1 MLMSESSRRVLLRG
15 MVQGSGVRPA
25 LARFAAGRGWSGS
38 VCNTPEGVEF
48 LIRGHL
54 PNDEELQSAITDA
67 LPAPAGMEQIHIEPF
82 RGDVNEG
89 FQIIDSTTTGDLTT
103 RIPRDRAVCRDC
115 LEELHDPGNRRYRYP
130 FITCAACGPRYSILL
145 AMPFDRERTT
155 MRAFPM
161 CGECRREYADV
172 GDRRFHA
179 QTISCPACGPRLW
192 ITDGR
197 KIIQDSARSPWEI
210 AAEGLRQGKIV
221 ALRGIGGYQLLTDAA
236 SPEAV
241 QRLRQRKRR
250 LAKPFAVLCR
260 NLTQAR
266 RLAELNDE
274 ELVRLESAVNP
285 IVLVRQRL
293 PTILAGDVNPGLK
306 DIGLMLPTT
315 ALHDLLLAAVDS
327 PLICTSGNLE
337 GEPLSFE
344 IEAAARDLS
353 GIADLFLH
361 HDRDISQPIDDSV
374 VRVMVHRPVTFR
386 AARGIAPQP
395 LELPSTERKVYLAC
409 GGHQKSAI
417 AWHSGAL
424 SLLGPHVGDLETVAG
439 RDRWDEQ
446 KKRLSRLINGD
457 QDANETSLA
466 CDPHPGYFP
475 TQWAIGC
482 HESLQKIWHH
492 HAHCVTA
499 MLEHGW
505 LDRDVLGVVWDGTGL
520 GPNGVI
526 WGCEFL
532 RATAT
537 TFDRVAHLRPFRLPG
552 GEAAMTDVRRTAFS
566 ILSQLEEL
574 SSTDTAGMLCVAMQ
588 EIERWRAALTPAF
601 SPLTTS
607 CGRLI
612 DAAACLILRQSKAD
626 YEGHAAMCLEA
637 ACDPS
642 ATGVYK
648 FAIDRHTPAQ
658 IDWRPVFRSIVSD
671 QNQKVPCGVMAM
683 KFHRGLAHMI
693 FNVIQR
699 FPELPVVFG
708 GGVFQNRVLVEL
720 VADNWPVEK
729 EPPGLPGVLPPN
741 DGGLAA
747 GQLAS
752 AVMSALNKEKTDVPG
767 SPRPRGGLDR
777 PRLAVGSG
785 RH

>member
-1 MLMSESSRRVLLRG
+1 MLMSESTRRVLLQG
-15 MVQGSGVRPA
+15 MIQGSGVRPA
-25 LARFAAGRGWSGS
+25 LARFAAARGWSGS
-38 VCNTPEGVEF
+38 ARNTPEGVEF
-48 LIRGHL
+48 LIRGPL
-54 PNDEELQSAITDA
+54 PSDEELRSTIADA
-67 LPAPAGMEQIHIEPF
+67 LPTSTGMEHIQIELF
-82 RGDVNEG
+82 RGHVNDG
-89 FQIIDSTTTGDLTT
+89 FQIIDSITSGVLTT

-115 LEELHDPGNRRYRYP
+115 LRELHDPGNRRYRYP
-130 FITCAACGPRYSILL
+130 FITCAVCGPRYSILL
-145 AMPFDRERTT
+145 ALPFDRERTT

-161 CGECRREYADV
+161 CGECRREYADP
-172 GDRRFHA
+172 GNRRFHA
-179 QTISCPACGPRLW
+179 QTISCPVCGPRLW
-192 ITDGR
+192 ITHGR
-197 KIIQDSARSPWEI
+197 QTLHDSVRSPWEI

-221 ALRGIGGYQLLTDAA
+221 ALRGIGGYQLLADAA

-260 NLTQAR
+260 HLTQAR

-274 ELVRLESAVNP
+274 ELVQLESAANP

-293 PTILAGDVNPGLK
+293 PKIVAGGVNPGLK

-315 ALHDLLLAAVDS
+315 ALHDLLLAAVDT
-327 PLICTSGNLE
+327 PLVCTSGNLE
-337 GEPLSFE
+337 GEPLSFK
-344 IEAAARDLS
+344 IEAAERDLS

-361 HDRDISQPIDDSV
+361 HDRDISQPTDDSV
-374 VRVMVHRPVTFR
+374 LRVMAHRPVTFR

-395 LELPSTERKVYLAC
+395 LELPSTEGKVYLAC

-417 AWHSGAL
+417 AWHNGAHG
-424 SLLGPHVGDLETVAG
+424 LLGPHVGDLETVAG

-446 KKRLSRLINGD
+446 RNRLSRLIND
-457 QDANETSLA
+457 DRDLNKTVLA
-466 CDPHPGYFP
+466 CDPHPAYFA
-475 TQWAIGC
+475 TQWAVGRN
-482 HESLQKIWHH
+482 ESPQNVWHH
-492 HAHCVTA
+492 HAHCVTG

-505 LDRDVLGVVWDGTGL
+505 RDRDVLGVVWDGTGL
-520 GPNGVI
+520 GPDGVI
-526 WGCEFL
+526 WGGEFL

-552 GEAAMTDVRRTAFS
+552 GEAAMTDVRRTALS

-574 SSTDTAGMLCVAMQ
+574 SPADIPGMLRVNTQQIGRRLAM
-588 EIERWRAALTPAF
+588 LTPTY

-607 CGRLI
+607 CGRLF
-612 DAAACLILRQSKAD
+612 DAAACLIVQQMSAE

-637 ACDPS
+637 VCDLS
-642 ATGVYK
+642 VTDAYE
-648 FAIDRHTPAQ
+648 FAMDGHTPTQ

-671 QNQKVPCGVMAM
+671 RSRNVPCGVMAM
-683 KFHRGLAHMI
+683 KFHRGLVQMI
-693 FNVIQR
+693 LDVVQQ

-720 VADNWPVEK
+720 VADNWPAGR

-767 SPRPRGGLDR
+767 SARPRGGLDR
-777 PRLAVGSG
+777 PRLAVGCG